1 MSTFTSHRVLSIVVA
16 ISLVVGT
23 AVVFAA
29 MTHATNHM
37 RVTM

>member
-1 MSTFTSHRVLSIVVA
+1 MSTSTSHRVLSTIVA

-29 MTHATNHM
+29 MTHAANHM
-37 RVTM
+37 HVTM